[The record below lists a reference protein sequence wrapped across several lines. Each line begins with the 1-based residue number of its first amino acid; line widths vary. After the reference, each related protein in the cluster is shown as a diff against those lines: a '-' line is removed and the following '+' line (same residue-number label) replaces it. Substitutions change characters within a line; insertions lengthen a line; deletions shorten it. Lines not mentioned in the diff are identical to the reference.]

1 MRRQRTDRR
10 GCASACA
17 ISRSGCDPGG
27 YEEPLA
33 QLRHAQFEVHV
44 VQILAPDE
52 LAPPETGDLRL
63 IDAETGN
70 AMEVTATE
78 SVLRRYREQI
88 GDFNA
93 ALEQHCL
100 RRGIAHA
107 RVTTDAPFEDLVLR
121 VLRDGIMLT

>member
-17 ISRSGCDPGG
+17 ISRSGCAAAG
-27 YEEPLA
+27 LCLSA